1 MKYDIIDADGHISET
16 WEQMRTY
23 LDAPY
28 RNRPTNFPYF
38 PQDGWDR
45 RLRGTLGNV
54 ADSGQAWIDALDRGG
69 MAISVLYTTLGLFMP
84 FTRDPEWAVALT
96 KAYNTLLYEEF
107 VKVNPA
113 RLKGVALLAPHD
125 VDAAVLELRRC
136 VTQYGFVGAM
146 LPADGYY
153 LLGHRRFDPIYAEAQ
168 RLDVP
173 IAFHASGTDITMSG
187 GHEPFPKFIQA
198 HTMSHI
204 SGQMRQ
210 MVSTIFDGVPARFP
224 NLRLAYLEAGCGWL
238 PYFVQRMDEEFEKR
252 GHIEA
257 PTLTKLPSEY
267 IKGGSIYLSC
277 EGDEI
282 LLPQAIDYL
291 GADYIVYAS
300 DFPHWDHSYPKSL
313 KEIGDRADVSGEAK
327 KKIFW
332 DNPRTLYRLK

>member
-16 WEQMRTY
+16 WEQIQTY

-54 ADSGQAWIDALDRGG
+54 AGSGQAWIDALDRGG

-96 KAYNTLLYEEF
+96 KAYNTLLHEEF
-107 VKVNPA
+107 VKVNPL

-125 VDAAVLELRRC
+125 VDAAVAELRRC
-136 VTQYGFVGAM
+136 VTQYGFVGGM

-173 IAFHASGTDITMSG
+173 IAYHASGTDITMG
-187 GHEPFPKFIQA
+187 AGHEPFPKFIQA

-204 SGQMRQ
+204 TGQMRQ
-210 MVSTIFDGVPARFP
+210 MVSTVFDGVPVRFP
-224 NLRLAYLEAGCGWL
+224 TLRLAYLEAGCGWL

-267 IKGGSIYLSC
+267 LKGGNIYLSC

-291 GADYIVYAS
+291 GADSIVYAS

-313 KEIGDRADVSGEAK
+313 KEIGDRADVSDEAK

-332 DNPRTLYRLK
+332 DNPRTLYRLQ

>member
-1 MKYDIIDADGHISET
+1 MKFEIIDADGHVSET
-16 WEQMRTY
+16 WEQLQKY
-23 LDAPY
+23 LDEPY
-28 RNRPTNFPYF
+28 RRRPTNFPYF

-45 RLRGTLGNV
+45 RLRGTLGHN
-54 ADSGQAWIDALDRGG
+54 AGDGKAWLEALDQGG
-69 MAISVLYTTLGLFMP
+69 MAMSVLYTTLGLFMP
-84 FTRDPEWAVALT
+84 FVRDPEWAVVLT

-107 VKVNPA
+107 TKVNPA

-125 VDAAVLELRRC
+125 VDEAVTELRRC

-146 LPADGYY
+146 LPADGYS

-173 IAFHASGTDITMSG
+173 VAFHASGTDISITAG
-187 GHEPFPKFIQA
+187 FEPFPKFIQA

-210 MVSTIFDGVPARFP
+210 MVSTIFEGVPARFP
-224 NLRLAYLEAGCGWL
+224 NLRLAYLEAGVGWI

-257 PTLTKLPSEY
+257 PALTKLPSEY
-267 IKGGSIYLSC
+267 IRSGNVYVSC
-277 EGDEI
+277 EGDEN
-282 LLPQAIDYL
+282 LLPQAIGYL
-291 GADYIVYAS
+291 GADQILYAS

-313 KEIGDRADVSGEAK
+313 KEIADRPDVSDEHK
-327 KKIFW
+327 RKIFSE
-332 DNPRTLYRLK
+332 NPRRLYRIH